1 MANRIEV
8 VDGLAG
14 IFRMIPNAVATIDR
28 SLLELGYREYKK
40 RGRGGHQMSPMD
52 VSMAALAL
60 TMGIGTKGR
69 IRAMECLMD
78 TRHVSYPDIS
88 LPKAFASILEHVARG
103 EEVSPYISF
112 SQLESCGE
120 VGLSIGGSEIVH
132 RFSGGLNRESPPHRT
147 RITLFQDIIRDIS
160 GLVTPS
166 YCDELSGIYDRL
178 TSSCVKTGCE
188 TEDIDTTPELK

>member
-103 EEVSPYISF
+103 RRSAPIYPSPSSKAVGRLDFLLAVPKSF
-112 SQLESCGE
+112 T
-120 VGLSIGGSEIVH
+120 GSPGV
-132 RFSGGLNRESPPHRT
+132 
-147 RITLFQDIIRDIS
+147 
-160 GLVTPS
+160 
-166 YCDELSGIYDRL
+166 
-178 TSSCVKTGCE
+178 
-188 TEDIDTTPELK
+188 

>member
-52 VSMAALAL
+52 VSMTTLAL
-60 TMGIGTKGR
+60 TMAIGTKGR
-69 IRAMECLMD
+69 IRAMECLME
-78 TRHVSYPDIS
+78 TRHVSYPDIN
-88 LPKAFASILEHVARG
+88 LPKAFASVLEHIAQG
-103 EEVSPYISF
+103 ETVRPYISF
-112 SQLESCGE
+112 SQLERCGE
-120 VGLSIGGSEIVH
+120 VGLLVDGAVQIH
-132 RFSGGLNRESPPHRT
+132 RFSGDENKGGPPHRT
-147 RITLFQDIIRDIS
+147 RITLFQGLIQDIS

-166 YCDELSGIYDRL
+166 YCEELSDIFDRL
-178 TSSCVKTGCE
+178 SSSRIKTGCVKK
-188 TEDIDTTPELK
+188 DIDTTPKLE